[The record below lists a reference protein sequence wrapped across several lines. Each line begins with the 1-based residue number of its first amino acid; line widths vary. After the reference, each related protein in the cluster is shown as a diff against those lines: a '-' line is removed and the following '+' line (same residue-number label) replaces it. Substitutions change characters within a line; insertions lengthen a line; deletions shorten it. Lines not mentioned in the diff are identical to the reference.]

1 MMILMLPLYTYAAPA
16 DGACSLTIQYPTGGA
31 EFSFYKVAEFSEYG
45 EFDVLAPFDSYMNEI
60 YELDI
65 LENDTDEI
73 TTDTWRNLAFA
84 LDTYVTADK
93 INPDFEEEVDDEG
106 ALQINNL
113 EKGLYLIRGEKVVID
128 EILYTTSPVLV
139 TVPNRD
145 VQGAWNNQVTLDY
158 SGKLYAEDIDEY
170 TVVKIWDDEHYENN
184 RPEKIEVTLYK
195 DGEKFDEVILNEE
208 NNWEYT
214 WEKLPQGAT
223 WSAKENKVPAGY
235 KVTYVREDDATVIEN
250 VFTPVPPPQ
259 SGGKLPQTGQLW
271 WPVPIMAILGV
282 AFLATGLARRNS
294 EDR

>member
-1 MMILMLPLYTYAAPA
+1 MILMLPLHTYAAPA
-16 DGACSLTIQYPTGGA
+16 DDACSITIQYPTGGA
-31 EFSFYKVAEFSEYG
+31 SFSFYKIAEFSEYG
-45 EFDVLAPFDSYMNEI
+45 EFDVIEPFDSYMNEI

-65 LENDTDEI
+65 LENNTDEI

-93 INPDFEEEVDDEG
+93 TNPDFNEKADDEG
-106 ALQINNL
+106 VLQINSI
-113 EKGLYLIRGEKVVID
+113 EKGLYLILGEKVVID
-128 EILYTTSPVLV
+128 EIVYTTSPVLV

-170 TVVKIWDDEHYENN
+170 TAVKIWDDEYYENN
-184 RPEKIEVTLYK
+184 RPDKIEVTLYK
-195 DGEKFDEVILNEE
+195 DGEEFDEVILNEE

-250 VFTPVPPPQ
+250 VFTPVKSPQ

-282 AFLATGLARRNS
+282 AFLAAGLARRSS